1 MTDALKDVEPQ
12 NGCCQTFALN
22 HQRKA
27 EPIAPNDAKLAPS
40 RTGEE
45 LVAIINNQLEDRFT
59 GEPLVINV
67 GQFAYHLQISQ
78 KAIDHV
84 IDVFK
89 KQGWHVQQT
98 EIDEESLEDNDDL
111 GLESMINSMANS
123 LMQEVVLPDGSS
135 YGNASSTTLVFS
147 SRPFV

>member
-1 MTDALKDVEPQ
+1 MNDAVAESAPQ
-12 NGCCQTFALN
+12 AQCCQTFALN

-84 IDVFK
+84 MDVFK
-89 KQGWHVQQT
+89 RQGWHVQQT
-98 EIDEESLEDNDDL
+98 EIDEESLENDDL

>member
-1 MTDALKDVEPQ
+1 MTDAVESAPQ
-12 NGCCQTFALN
+12 TQCCQTFALN

-45 LVAIINNQLEDRFT
+45 LVAIINSQLEDRFT

-84 IDVFK
+84 MDVFQR
-89 KQGWHVQQT
+89 QGWHVQQT
-98 EIDEESLEDNDDL
+98 EIDEESLENDDL

-147 SRPFV
+147 SHPFV